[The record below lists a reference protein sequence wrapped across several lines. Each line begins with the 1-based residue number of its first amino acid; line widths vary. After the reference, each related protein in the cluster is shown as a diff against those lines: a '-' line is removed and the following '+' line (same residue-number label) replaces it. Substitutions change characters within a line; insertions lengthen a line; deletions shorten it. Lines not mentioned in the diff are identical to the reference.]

1 MICPGCGLSL
11 PSTNEQLVDRYNASA
26 ACWQL
31 YGELTAYTLTLQDP
45 EFPHQLAVDTY
56 GAQHAGANIKPIG
69 LTFALVGLY
78 LVCEHNYTGKQVQKA
93 HTLLAATPKRWPQWQ
108 LPMENAA
115 LTVQDVLNAP
125 EYERKLMLKQWER
138 AVWQSWASEQARV
151 AELVHE
157 HLTVTSQKES
167 Q

>member
-11 PSTNEQLVDRYNASA
+11 PSTNEQLADRYHASV

-45 EFPHQLAVDTY
+45 EFIHQLAIDTY
-56 GAQHAGANIKPIG
+56 TAQHASANIKPIG

-78 LVCEHNYTGKQVQKA
+78 LACEHNYTGKQVQKA
-93 HTLLAATPKRWPQWQ
+93 HMLLAATPKRWPQWQ
-108 LPMENAA
+108 LPTKKAA

-125 EYERKLMLKQWER
+125 ESERQQMIKQWQQ
-138 AVWQSWASEQARV
+138 AIWQIWASEQGKV

-157 HLTVTSQKES
+157 RLTVAEQRKSK
-167 Q
+167 